1 MAKPRVFVSST
12 FYDLRQIRED
22 LERFILEMGYE
33 SVRNES
39 GAIAYSKEQ
48 APESSAYREVELC
61 DIIVTVIGGRFGTES
76 REHEGVSITQKEL
89 LTALEK
95 GVQVFIFIEQSVLS
109 EFSTYRINKDNK
121 TIKYRFADDV
131 RIFEH
136 IETLYGLPKNNAIAP
151 FQTGKQIV
159 EYLRAQ
165 WAGLFQKFLSEQ
177 KRASEVKILE
187 EMKSVSATLQQT
199 VKFLTEERKNKDDA
213 IGQILLLNH
222 PAFHDFNKL
231 LNAGYRVS
239 FINLDELTKWL
250 AARSYRPLPKE
261 KLDADSKYEW
271 QNDAEKKYLKIT
283 EPIFDASGNLKY
295 YDPSQWKSTWVQVR
309 DLPPPSAPAAET
321 TQPAPLPSKPV

>member
-12 FYDLRQIRED
+12 FYDLRQVRED

-33 SVRNES
+33 SVRNET
-39 GAIAYSKEQ
+39 GAIAYASDK

-95 GVQVFIFIEQSVLS
+95 GVQVFIFIEQSVFG

-136 IETLYGLPKNNAIAP
+136 IEMLYGLPKNNAIAP
-151 FQTGKQIV
+151 FQTGKEIV

-165 WAGLFQKFLSEQ
+165 WAGLFQRFLSEQ
-177 KRASEVKILE
+177 KRTSEVKILE
-187 EMKSVSATLQQT
+187 EMKAISNTLQQT
-199 VKFLTEERKNKDDA
+199 VQFLTLERKNKNDA

-222 PAFHDFNKL
+222 PAFRDFDKL
-231 LNAGYRVS
+231 LKAGYRVS
-239 FINLDELTKWL
+239 FINLDELNKWL
-250 AARSYRPLPKE
+250 AARSYKPMAKE
-261 KLDADSKYEW
+261 IMDDDSKYEW
-271 QNDAEKKYLKIT
+271 ENVKERKYLKIT
-283 EPIFDASGNLKY
+283 EPIFDSTGSLKY
-295 YDPSQWKSTWVQVR
+295 YDPGQWKSSWVQLKEFP
-309 DLPPPSAPAAET
+309 DQPAAAAEAD
-321 TQPAPLPSKPV
+321 PPF